1 MFELLSFR
9 RPFEELNRGLLIQ
22 EQLADGKK
30 TYQDLIRGFS
40 KTQLD
45 AYFPLLQLFSQCC
58 AIDPS
63 GCCCFFF
70 FFRPFLIGT
79 PLLAERPTVSFLIV
93 SLKNIIVQAGGVQAA
108 SPKTRERSY
117 SSYK

>member
-70 FFRPFLIGT
+70 FFVLFSSERLFLQKDQ
-79 PLLAERPTVSFLIV
+79 RFLF
-93 SLKNIIVQAGGVQAA
+93 
-108 SPKTRERSY
+108 
-117 SSYK
+117 

>member
-22 EQLADGKK
+22 EQLADSKK
-30 TYQDLIRGFS
+30 TYQDLIREFS

-58 AIDPS
+58 AIDPA
-63 GCCCFFF
+63 GFFLNLF
-70 FFRPFLIGT
+70 FVCPF
-79 PLLAERPTVSFLIV
+79 
-93 SLKNIIVQAGGVQAA
+93 
-108 SPKTRERSY
+108 
-117 SSYK
+117 